1 MISWGLPYIS
11 RRALGRTATVVT
23 IVAGA
28 LFAAQTA
35 RASGPTVSG
44 GSFDVAST
52 VTTICPFPVAQA
64 GHITYT
70 ERDYADSAGR
80 LSRAILNVAEQD
92 TFSANGVSVTT
103 DLYHYTLFQSFD
115 AQGNFTDFHGS
126 GVIAR
131 IDLPGGGLFL
141 SAGKL
146 SLLPDPNKFFFTP
159 DVGRSGD
166 VTAFCDS
173 FTS

>member
-1 MISWGLPYIS
+1 MSNLRLPYIS
-11 RRALGRTATVVT
+11 RRGLRRTATIVT
-23 IVAGA
+23 VVAGA
-28 LFAAQTA
+28 LLAAQTA

-52 VTTICPFPVAQA
+52 VTTICPFPVAQT

-70 ERDYADSAGR
+70 ERDYRDADGR
-80 LSRAILNVAEQD
+80 VTRAILHVAEQD
-92 TFSANGVSVTT
+92 TFSAHGVTLVT

-115 AQGNFTDFHGS
+115 AQGNFTDFHGV
-126 GVIAR
+126 GVVAR
-131 IDLPGGGLFL
+131 IRLPGGGLFL

-159 DVGRSGD
+159 DIGRSGD
-166 VTAFCDS
+166 IAAFCAS
-173 FTS
+173 FTA